1 MKADLNVMMA
11 RIEAIANAEKVT
23 KVELGTLSREILQ
36 YIVLDDTNDIG
47 LVNRLFTVLTPV
59 NRKVAGLFFVTFLPF
74 AMNQDVGLFGNKMK
88 GDKKLARFKEQA
100 EQFLA
105 NEANNIW
112 TWAEQNVKVEK
123 KPVDYLAKITKD
135 IAKALNDEEAEL
147 SQADIIKA
155 VLAGG
160 VQVEAIAAMLGA
172 MAEQE

>member
-1 MKADLNVMMA
+1 
-11 RIEAIANAEKVT
+11 
-23 KVELGTLSREILQ
+23 
-36 YIVLDDTNDIG
+36 
-47 LVNRLFTVLTPV
+47 TPV

-105 NEANNIW
+105 NEDNNIW

-160 VQVEAIAAMLGA
+160 VQVDAIAAILGG